1 MVAMAPLAIDRPSGP
16 VHVRGRP
23 LGNFTRLAPE
33 GSGFAGKTHFYLVST
48 CKKGKSGAWTGRKR
62 KRSRSH
68 TSPRDFLA
76 SITRYFSFLLSFF
89 FFLSLSLSLSIY
101 LSISS
106 LFRLL
111 LSAVRILEI
120 RTGFLRNI
128 TSLQPSLLVY
138 ASCKPAAE
146 GRRPPRGWEWRARGD
161 EGGGRDCRSRIAKFS
176 VTKHGRRI
184 ITLRQGSIDAGIHPR
199 PARRSRCKKTGVEFE
214 MVFRVHVHAHCTLLS
229 RDYYSWLGRWRSDH
243 TFRCAKLLVDEEF
256 TFSNGFV

>member
-48 CKKGKSGAWTGRKR
+48 CKKGKSRAWTGREESESEADR
-62 KRSRSH
+62 THPLAIFSSPSRV
-68 TSPRDFLA
+68 TF
-76 SITRYFSFLLSFF
+76 LSFF
-89 FFLSLSLSLSIY
+89 LFSSSSLSLSLSLSIY

-146 GRRPPRGWEWRARGD
+146 GRRPPRGWEWRAKGD

-184 ITLRQGSIDAGIHPR
+184 ITLRQGSSIDAGIHPR

-214 MVFRVHVHAHCTLLS
+214 MVFRVHVHAHCTSLS
-229 RDYYSWLGRWRSDH
+229 RDYFSWLGRWRSDH
-243 TFRCAKLLVDEEF
+243 TFAARSC
-256 TFSNGFV
+256 S